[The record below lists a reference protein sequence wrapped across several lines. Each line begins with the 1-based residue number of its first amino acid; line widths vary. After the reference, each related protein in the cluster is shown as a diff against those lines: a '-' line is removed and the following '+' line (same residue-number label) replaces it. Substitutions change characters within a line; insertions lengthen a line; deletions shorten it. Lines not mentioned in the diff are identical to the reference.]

1 MKKRAGEMVKLD
13 DDASALEQAMVK
25 LLDVAVVLNGE
36 SVECKL
42 CFQKDDRHAE
52 GCPVPA
58 LEQWINPFEGWL
70 EE

>member
-1 MKKRAGEMVKLD
+1 MKKRAQKVSMVD
-13 DDASALEQAMVK
+13 EDASALEQAMVK

-42 CFQKDDRHAE
+42 CFQRDDRHAE

-58 LEQWINPFEGWL
+58 LEQWINPFEDWL
-70 EE
+70 